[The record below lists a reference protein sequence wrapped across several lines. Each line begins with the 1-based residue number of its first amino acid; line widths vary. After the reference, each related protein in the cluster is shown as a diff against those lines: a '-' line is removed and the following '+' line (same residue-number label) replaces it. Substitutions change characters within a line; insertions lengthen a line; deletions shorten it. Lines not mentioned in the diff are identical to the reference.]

1 LRKKRYGIGTI
12 PWFDLAMLG
21 LEAQQV
27 VWLRLMKL
35 SAGGPDANRES
46 IKMVSEKMTASI
58 EAGRA
63 LMLGGSPK
71 SVVQGYRRKVRSN
84 ARRLSK

>member
-1 LRKKRYGIGTI
+1 LAKKRSGYDTI

-46 IKMVSEKMTASI
+46 VTMVSEKMTASI